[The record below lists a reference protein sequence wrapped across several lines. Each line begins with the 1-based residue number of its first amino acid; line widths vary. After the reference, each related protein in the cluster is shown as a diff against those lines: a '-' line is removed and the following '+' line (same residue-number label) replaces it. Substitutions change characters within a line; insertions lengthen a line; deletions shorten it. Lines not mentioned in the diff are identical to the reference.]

1 MKDPWSLYVGT
12 YKKSGQVKVWVLNIK
27 KTSIKI
33 PMNLKNLIQ
42 YCIKGHTYKDEQQ
55 IYFIF
60 LKVGST
66 YYLQFD
72 LTHS

>member
-55 IYFIF
+55 NFIF

>member
-1 MKDPWSLYVGT
+1 
-12 YKKSGQVKVWVLNIK
+12 
-27 KTSIKI
+27 
-33 PMNLKNLIQ
+33 MNLKNLIQ

-55 IYFIF
+55 IHFIF
-60 LKVGST
+60 LKVGT